1 MKTNEEFNNLM
12 KLDKHILLNSLI
24 LPGMNEEICIPV
36 GAINSKET
44 FSLDICRK
52 NTIVLSRKKL
62 QERLIPNNDLMI
74 RLEIDGRPHI
84 NPDGKKLSRNHMHI
98 FKEGYGMSWAYELNE
113 IDAILFK
120 NTNDFTTIF
129 FDFCKYCN
137 ISING
142 SNIQGVI

>member
-52 NTIVLSRKKL
+52 KYHSAKPKK
-62 QERLIPNNDLMI
+62 IT
-74 RLEIDGRPHI
+74 GKI
-84 NPDGKKLSRNHMHI
+84 NSK
-98 FKEGYGMSWAYELNE
+98 
-113 IDAILFK
+113 
-120 NTNDFTTIF
+120 
-129 FDFCKYCN
+129 
-137 ISING
+137 
-142 SNIQGVI
+142 

>member
-120 NTNDFTTIF
+120 NSNDFTTIF
-129 FDFCKYCN
+129 FDF
-137 ISING
+137 
-142 SNIQGVI
+142 

>member
-52 NTIVLSRKKL
+52 NTIVLSRKKWL
-62 QERLIPNNDLMI
+62 FVKH
-74 RLEIDGRPHI
+74 GG
-84 NPDGKKLSRNHMHI
+84 NPLYISCVICNHTR
-98 FKEGYGMSWAYELNE
+98 FLY
-113 IDAILFK
+113 
-120 NTNDFTTIF
+120 
-129 FDFCKYCN
+129 
-137 ISING
+137 SIT
-142 SNIQGVI
+142 

>member
-52 NTIVLSRKKL
+52 
-62 QERLIPNNDLMI
+62 IP
-74 RLEIDGRPHI
+74 
-84 NPDGKKLSRNHMHI
+84 
-98 FKEGYGMSWAYELNE
+98 
-113 IDAILFK
+113 
-120 NTNDFTTIF
+120 
-129 FDFCKYCN
+129 
-137 ISING
+137 
-142 SNIQGVI
+142 